1 MRPQYGS
8 KLVKNANGF
17 SVVISTENV
26 FEVLDIVD
34 DGENRWCHVV
44 FKQDGVDYVGYI
56 NADYVLY
63 VDGGEILDDPTQEV
77 PTPAEP
83 SPYPTDIPPQVV
95 INHKG
100 IRFPVVSILLKRLPG
115 SSLGI

>member
-1 MRPQYGS
+1 M
-8 KLVKNANGF
+8 
-17 SVVISTENV
+17 VISTENV

-83 SPYPTDIPPQVV
+83 SPYPTDIPQVV
-95 INHKG
+95 DPADFEALLDAKELGSDYIVVG
-100 IRFPVVSILLKRLPG
+100 RPITQAADPVAAYRRCVSEFV
-115 SSLGI
+115 